1 MTGPRRAAPL
11 QRDEARRVSRPLQVA
26 RTDDGHGTPFVP
38 KAMCDD
44 AAVRPLP
51 PTLAAR
57 RGRAC
62 RRWTTGIAALG
73 CAAMLLVACRRVSS
87 AVPPDAAPAAMQPAA
102 AADAAA
108 APAPTSPCTI
118 VELAGDG
125 RDRQRIDET
134 LASQGDVLR
143 ECYAQLHARRPAAA
157 GVARIQ
163 FAIDPNGLA
172 GAALMQTSSV
182 GDVTFSYCLAEAL
195 TTIAF
200 ADIRTGHAMSQTVVT
215 CEFAVPAD
223 HDG

>member
-1 MTGPRRAAPL
+1 
-11 QRDEARRVSRPLQVA
+11 
-26 RTDDGHGTPFVP
+26 
-38 KAMCDD
+38 
-44 AAVRPLP
+44 
-51 PTLAAR
+51 
-57 RGRAC
+57 
-62 RRWTTGIAALG
+62 
-73 CAAMLLVACRRVSS
+73 MLLVACRRVSS

-182 GDVTFSYCLAEAL
+182 GDVTFTAIAYDQVGNSATAELDVLPEHGICSA
-195 TTIAF
+195 
-200 ADIRTGHAMSQTVVT
+200 IRHPWSA
-215 CEFAVPAD
+215 A
-223 HDG
+223 